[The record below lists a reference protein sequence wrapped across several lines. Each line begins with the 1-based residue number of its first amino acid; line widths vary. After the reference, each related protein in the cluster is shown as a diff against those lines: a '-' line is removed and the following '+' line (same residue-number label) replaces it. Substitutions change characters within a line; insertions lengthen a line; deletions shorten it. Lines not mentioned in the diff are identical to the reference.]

1 MTGYLDTISHP
12 WNRKQIMAAMTH
24 KFMEVQPSI
33 DRTPGGKIWNDLKG
47 LDDTAWIFYTSISEL
62 IDEICI
68 FGERSKDAEFWNKS
82 NEKTADHY
90 TREVKRKLYYCTSS
104 LMTLVDIS
112 RNFDKRHKVDGS
124 SIKRSEIFTTLGL
137 HNFLQDLR
145 NFNTHWRIAE
155 ANWSIK
161 YDMES
166 GTRTAHFQIDKKD
179 LLAWSNWTANAKK
192 YIQELEDSVD
202 VYKILATYKKQAQ
215 AYYAWHKSAVIEQNA
230 EALQQYFE
238 YTRIHEGL
246 RQYQK
251 WNMLLSHAKSDT
263 NPYQYLAK
271 FLSNSQ
277 IESVLSYPKQSEQ
290 QMDALIRTVDTYQIC
305 DQNLKAK
312 LMKVFS
318 VSDSS
323 LNL

>member
-1 MTGYLDTISHP
+1 
-12 WNRKQIMAAMTH
+12 
-24 KFMEVQPSI
+24 MEVKPSI
-33 DRTPGGKIWNDLKG
+33 DRTPGGKIWNDLTG

-104 LMTLVDIS
+104 LMTLVDIA
-112 RNFDKRHKVDGS
+112 RNFDKRHKIDGS
-124 SIKRSEIFTTLGL
+124 SIKRSEIFTTPGL

-161 YDMES
+161 YDMEN

-179 LLAWSNWTANAKK
+179 LLAWSSWTANAKK
-192 YIQELEDSVD
+192 YIQELEESVD
-202 VYKILATYKKQAQ
+202 VYKILTTYKKQAQ
-215 AYYAWHKSAVIEQNA
+215 EYYAWHKGAVIEQNS

-277 IESVLSYPKQSEQ
+277 IELVLSYPKQTEQ
-290 QMDALIRTVDTYQIC
+290 QVDALIRTVDTYQIC
-305 DQNLKAK
+305 DKNLKAK

-318 VSDSS
+318 VSDSP